1 MLSFGLRGSFG
12 RINNQVAQ
20 RGAVS
25 ASSDPTVKS
34 PVNAYVRRSQF
45 VAHTQF
51 TLRSG
56 AVDLMHGQCEQ
67 IVAAAADISQ
77 AWGMGAGVVKGAS
90 LRVLVSLCFAGD
102 LEQGLGRWSVVC
114 CEVDVV
120 LSTTAAERGQF
131 ARKQGGRAMCARCT

>member
-1 MLSFGLRGSFG
+1 MLQLLHVSVVRHNRLLQLRHDLQVYMLSFGLRGSFG

-56 AVDLMHGQCEQ
+56 AVDLMHGQGEE
-67 IVAAAADISQ
+67 IVAAAADS
-77 AWGMGAGVVKGAS
+77 
-90 LRVLVSLCFAGD
+90 
-102 LEQGLGRWSVVC
+102 
-114 CEVDVV
+114 
-120 LSTTAAERGQF
+120 
-131 ARKQGGRAMCARCT
+131 